1 MFTFVT
7 MVNSAEFSKRLQK
20 IMDQHGLNASSF
32 AERIHVGR
40 SSISHILS
48 GRNKPSLDFVINT
61 VKEFPEVDLYWL
73 LNGKGT
79 YPKTEQTT
87 TTALSSNS
95 TSENVK
101 GSSVSNKVKEDKND
115 TSKNLFSPV
124 QLKDN
129 LNETQIKKGK
139 NIQKV
144 ILIYDDGSFEY
155 FIP

>member
-1 MFTFVT
+1 
-7 MVNSAEFSKRLQK
+7 MVDSADFSKRLQK
-20 IMDQHGLNASSF
+20 IMDRNDLNASSF
-32 AERIHVGR
+32 AERIHVTR

-79 YPKTEQTT
+79 YPKTEVTT
-87 TTALSSNS
+87 TGPTHANSVPSPIIKTHVNPVSTAIN
-95 TSENVK
+95 ENEK
-101 GSSVSNKVKEDKND
+101 PVSND
-115 TSKNLFSPV
+115 LFSTV
-124 QLKDN
+124 ENDVETTLKN
-129 LNETQIKKGK
+129 INKGK

-144 ILIYDDGSFEY
+144 ILLYDDGSFEY

>member
-1 MFTFVT
+1 
-7 MVNSAEFSKRLQK
+7 
-20 IMDQHGLNASSF
+20 MDQHGLNASSF

-79 YPKTEQTT
+79 YPKMEQTT

-95 TSENVK
+95 SSENVK

-115 TSKNLFSPV
+115 TSKNLLSPV

>member
-1 MFTFVT
+1 
-7 MVNSAEFSKRLQK
+7 
-20 IMDQHGLNASSF
+20 MDQHGLNASSF

>member
-1 MFTFVT
+1 

-95 TSENVK
+95 SSENVK

>member
-1 MFTFVT
+1 
-7 MVNSAEFSKRLQK
+7 
-20 IMDQHGLNASSF
+20 MDQHGLNASSF

-95 TSENVK
+95 SSENVK

-129 LNETQIKKGK
+129 LNETQIKKRK

>member
-1 MFTFVT
+1 
-7 MVNSAEFSKRLQK
+7 MVNSADFSKRMQK
-20 IMDQHGLNASSF
+20 IMDRNDLNASSF

-61 VKEFPEVDLYWL
+61 VKEFPEVDFDWL

-79 YPKTEQTT
+79 YPRSETPQTLPTENTSPTAIPEKKAMESSRSEPMQT
-87 TTALSSNS
+87 ASQ
-95 TSENVK
+95 
-101 GSSVSNKVKEDKND
+101 D
-115 TSKNLFSPV
+115 LFSTPDH
-124 QLKDN
+124 K
-129 LNETQIKKGK
+129 ETNHIPKINKGK

-144 ILIYDDGSFEY
+144 ILLYDDGSFEY

>member
-1 MFTFVT
+1 
-7 MVNSAEFSKRLQK
+7 MVDSVDFSKRLQK
-20 IMDQHGLNASSF
+20 IMDRNDLNASSF

-79 YPKTEQTT
+79 YPKSETAAAEN
-87 TTALSSNS
+87 TTAVHTPTPPITAQPNPTPSVKQHAEKTSSN
-95 TSENVK
+95 
-101 GSSVSNKVKEDKND
+101 D
-115 TSKNLFSPV
+115 LFSTVEKEVHP
-124 QLKDN
+124 N
-129 LNETQIKKGK
+129 LNTSNKGK

-144 ILIYDDGSFEY
+144 ILLYDDGSFEY

>member
-1 MFTFVT
+1 
-7 MVNSAEFSKRLQK
+7 MVNSADFSKRLQK
-20 IMDQHGLNASSF
+20 IMDRNDLNASSF

-79 YPKTEQTT
+79 YPKSEATT
-87 TTALSSNS
+87 SSNS
-95 TSENVK
+95 PTINSTTAPKEQQVNHDRSVAQEVENPI
-101 GSSVSNKVKEDKND
+101 
-115 TSKNLFSPV
+115 SKDLFSS
-124 QLKDN
+124 N
-129 LNETQIKKGK
+129 ANEENHITPHTNKGK

-144 ILIYDDGSFEY
+144 ILLYDDGSFEY

>member
-1 MFTFVT
+1 MIDSVD
-7 MVNSAEFSKRLQK
+7 FSKRLQK
-20 IMDQHGLNASSF
+20 IMDRNDLNASSF

-79 YPKTEQTT
+79 YPKSEAIPAENTT
-87 TTALSSNS
+87 TIHTPAPPIISQSNQTPPVKQDTEKTSSN
-95 TSENVK
+95 
-101 GSSVSNKVKEDKND
+101 D
-115 TSKNLFSPV
+115 LFSTV
-124 QLKDN
+124 E
-129 LNETQIKKGK
+129 NEVKPSLTNSNKGK

-144 ILIYDDGSFEY
+144 ILLYDDGSFEY

>member
-1 MFTFVT
+1 
-7 MVNSAEFSKRLQK
+7 
-20 IMDQHGLNASSF
+20 MDQHGLNASSF

-95 TSENVK
+95 SSENVK
-101 GSSVSNKVKEDKND
+101 GSSVSNKVKEDNND
-115 TSKNLFSPV
+115 TSKDLFSPV

>member
-1 MFTFVT
+1 
-7 MVNSAEFSKRLQK
+7 
-20 IMDQHGLNASSF
+20 MDQHGLNASSF

-95 TSENVK
+95 SSENVK

-115 TSKNLFSPV
+115 TSKNLLSPV

>member
-1 MFTFVT
+1 

-20 IMDQHGLNASSF
+20 IMDQHDLNASSF

-40 SSISHILS
+40 SSISHIIS

-79 YPKTEQTT
+79 YPKSEEKK
-87 TTALSSNS
+87 ASAPSSGS
-95 TSENVK
+95 TSENVENTPPSK
-101 GSSVSNKVKEDKND
+101 ELVKNKAEDSND
-115 TSKNLFSPV
+115 LFSPV
-124 QLKDN
+124 QTENTISKT
-129 LNETQIKKGK
+129 ESIKGK

-144 ILIYDDGSFEY
+144 ILLYDDGSFEY

>member
-1 MFTFVT
+1 
-7 MVNSAEFSKRLQK
+7 
-20 IMDQHGLNASSF
+20 MDQHGLNASSF

-40 SSISHILS
+40 SSISHIIS

-79 YPKTEQTT
+79 YPKSQEKNISTPSTDLPNRSKVQSTT
-87 TTALSSNS
+87 TNEAEVKK
-95 TSENVK
+95 SEA
-101 GSSVSNKVKEDKND
+101 SHD
-115 TSKNLFSPV
+115 LFSTM
-124 QLKDN
+124 
-129 LNETQIKKGK
+129 ETRSTVVNTKQNNGK

-144 ILIYDDGSFEY
+144 ILLYDDGSFEY

>member
-1 MFTFVT
+1 
-7 MVNSAEFSKRLQK
+7 
-20 IMDQHGLNASSF
+20 MDQHGLNASSF

-95 TSENVK
+95 SSENVK